1 MTILGVLAD
10 THVPDRARGLHP
22 DILPVFLEAGVDAI
36 LHAGDVS
43 VPGVLQELEEIAPV
57 HAVRGNRDW
66 VLLRH
71 LPHNQFLVFEGVDL
85 VLEHGHG
92 RWRNYLVDRTHYF
105 IFGMQAS
112 RYRKRLLANYPQV
125 RVIVYGHLHIP
136 EISWVGERLLFN
148 PGSASVPQ
156 KEYTPSVGLLKIRS
170 GGDIE
175 GEIIELC

>member
-10 THVPDRARGLHP
+10 THIPDRVRGLHP
-22 DILPVFLEAGVDAI
+22 DILLAFVEAEVDAI

-57 HAVRGNRDW
+57 YAVRGNRDW
-66 VLLRH
+66 VWLRH
-71 LPHNQFLVFEGVDL
+71 LPHNRFLDFEGVDL

-92 RWRNYLVDRTHYF
+92 RWRNYMVDRTHYF
-105 IFGMQAS
+105 IFGMQEA
-112 RYRKRLLANYPQV
+112 RYRNRLLASYPQV

-136 EISWVGERLLFN
+136 DNSWVGDQLLFN
-148 PGSASVPQ
+148 PGSASIPE

-170 GGDIE
+170 GGEVE
-175 GEIIELC
+175 GEILKLS